1 MAGLRRP
8 HLSASV
14 FVLATADPYEQPVLR
29 LATLRAMAYVE
40 CVVRMFWSVFLL
52 AVALPASSAD
62 LDGVWAGTFNGQPQ
76 ELLPDG
82 SYPETVTRFQLI
94 LKTQGSHVIGTFT
107 NLDEALPKAQ
117 PIQNG
122 KRIDG
127 RFCFDIFISGEDCR
141 WCIRAHGSDLE
152 GTWNGGPEG
161 GPAAGGLGAGA
172 RLFGVRAKKL
182 KSNGLLR

>member
-1 MAGLRRP
+1 MCGA
-8 HLSASV
+8 HV
-14 FVLATADPYEQPVLR
+14 
-29 LATLRAMAYVE
+29 
-40 CVVRMFWSVFLL
+40 WSVFLL
-52 AVALPASSAD
+52 AVCATSVLCGSGRR
-62 LDGVWAGTFNGQPQ
+62 LGRYFQRQPQ

-172 RLFGVRAKKL
+172 RLFGGARQEAEVGTPPSVMGR
-182 KSNGLLR
+182 